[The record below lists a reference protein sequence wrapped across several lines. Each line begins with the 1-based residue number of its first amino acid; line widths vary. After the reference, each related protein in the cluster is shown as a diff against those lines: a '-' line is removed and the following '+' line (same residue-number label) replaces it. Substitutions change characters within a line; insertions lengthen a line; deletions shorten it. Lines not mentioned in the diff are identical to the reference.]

1 MTLIMLAALDCV
13 FALVFGFVVG
23 RMWQIRRYEL
33 ERRDFT
39 VSIPP
44 IAHIQRL

>member
-1 MTLIMLAALDCV
+1 MTLIMLAALGSV
-13 FALVFGFVVG
+13 FALVFGFVLG

-33 ERRDFT
+33 EQRGF
-39 VSIPP
+39 SIPP